1 VNSKAKELANQA
13 CFPLF
18 YFSLSLK
25 SEPKAGQTKNRG
37 PKVLLRAGSD
47 NGPEEIRVYAVSI
60 VQFIT
65 GGQEHEPRVLKAQL
79 ALAATTA
86 RNTRVTSPL
95 WAAAAAFLCSTG
107 VFGHVS
113 FAHTLFVP
121 LAVTVGIGANALM
134 AGAYERYNESEGDTD
149 SWLHCFVVMQ
159 AFASAAWGLL
169 PWLCWESGNAL
180 NHMFLAACVM
190 AVIAGL
196 VVARGSN
203 MTMYVANL
211 LPVTLMMSAR
221 FLLGDSLT
229 DVAMGALTPFV
240 AFQMW
245 YTGRPLVLRMGEDAR
260 LRFKVEDL
268 ARELEETRDDALRKR
283 FEAETANASKTAFLA
298 NMSHELRT
306 PLNAILG
313 FSEIIAQECFGP
325 VGSERYRDYAGDIH
339 SSGAHLL
346 SLINDLLDVAK
357 IEAGRMDIAPNPLNA
372 ARVFDIALKLIG
384 TKARE
389 KDQSLVIAVDDNAPE
404 LYADERAVKQI
415 LINLV
420 SNAVKFT
427 PLGGRIDVIGGRAA
441 NGDFQIMVRDNGPGI
456 PREKLDLI
464 FTPFNQVDN
473 RFDRQAGGTGLG
485 LALVRG
491 LAELHGGRAWMES
504 EFGRGCSVFVTLPI
518 SRPGAAAGFV
528 ASAVA

>member
-1 VNSKAKELANQA
+1 ME
-13 CFPLF
+13 
-18 YFSLSLK
+18 
-25 SEPKAGQTKNRG
+25 NRE
-37 PKVLLRAGSD
+37 S
-47 NGPEEIRVYAVSI
+47 
-60 VQFIT
+60 
-65 GGQEHEPRVLKAQL
+65 EPRVLKAQL

-86 RNTRVTSPL
+86 RNTRITSPL
-95 WAAAAAFLCSTG
+95 WALACAMLCSSG

-113 FAHTLFVP
+113 FVHTLFLPV
-121 LAVTVGIGANALM
+121 AVTAAMGASVLM
-134 AGAYERYNESEGDTD
+134 ATAYQRYEDNGDVD
-149 SWLHCFVVMQ
+149 SWLQGFVMVQ
-159 AFASAAWGLL
+159 AFGSAAWGLM
-169 PWLCWESGNAL
+169 PWLCWEKGNEQ
-180 NHMFLAACVM
+180 NHIFLAACLM

-203 MTMYVANL
+203 MRMYVANL
-211 LPVTLMMSAR
+211 MPLSLITAAR
-221 FLLGDSLT
+221 FLSGDSVT
-229 DVAMGALTPFV
+229 DVVIGALTPIV

-245 YTGRPLVLRMGEDAR
+245 HTGRPLVSRMRDDAR

-268 ARELEETRDDALRKR
+268 ARELEETRDEALRKR

-339 SSGAHLL
+339 TSGAHLL

-357 IEAGRMDIAPNPLNA
+357 IEAGRMDIAPHPLDA
-372 ARVFDIALKLIG
+372 ARTFDVALKLIG

-389 KDQSLVIAVDDNAPE
+389 KDQALVIAVEDNAPG
-404 LYADERAVKQI
+404 LYADERALKQM

-427 PLGGRIDVIGGRAA
+427 PLGGKIEVIGGRAA
-441 NGDFQIMVRDNGPGI
+441 NGDFQIMVRDNGPGV
-456 PREKLDLI
+456 PREKIDSV
-464 FTPFNQVDN
+464 FQPFNQVDN

-491 LAELHGGRAWMES
+491 LAELHGGRAWLES
-504 EFGRGCSVFVTLPI
+504 EFGRGCCVFVTLPVEKI
-518 SRPGAAAGFV
+518 GSTRGFV
-528 ASAVA
+528 TQVA

>member
-1 VNSKAKELANQA
+1 LG
-13 CFPLF
+13 
-18 YFSLSLK
+18 
-25 SEPKAGQTKNRG
+25 KAGSG
-37 PKVLLRAGSD
+37 
-47 NGPEEIRVYAVSI
+47 VSI
-60 VQFIT
+60 FSVIT
-65 GGQEHEPRVLKAQL
+65 QSQESEPRVLKAQL

-86 RNTRVTSPL
+86 RNTRITSPI
-95 WAAAAAFLCSTG
+95 WALVCAILCSTG

-113 FAHTLFVP
+113 FAHSLWLP
-121 LAVTVGIGANALM
+121 MAVTAAMGASALM
-134 AGAYERYNESEGDTD
+134 ATAYQHYDDSEGDVD
-149 SWLHCFVVMQ
+149 SWLQCFVMTQ
-159 AFASAAWGLL
+159 AFGSAAWGLL
-169 PWLCWESGNAL
+169 PWLCWEKGNAL

-203 MTMYVANL
+203 MRMYVANL
-211 LPVTLMMSAR
+211 LPLSLMTAGR
-221 FLLGDSLT
+221 FLLGDTVT
-229 DVAMGALTPFV
+229 DMVMGVVTPVV

-245 YTGRPLVLRMGEDAR
+245 YTGRPLVLRMADDAR

-268 ARELEETRDDALRKR
+268 ARELEETRDEALRKR
-283 FEAETANASKTAFLA
+283 FEAETASASKTAFLA

-357 IEAGRMDIAPNPLNA
+357 IEAGRMEIAPHMLDA
-372 ARVFDIALKLIG
+372 GRALDIGLKLIG

-389 KDQSLVIAVDDNAPE
+389 KDQTLVIAVEDNAPE
-404 LYADERAVKQI
+404 LYADERALKQI

-427 PLGGRIDVIGGRAA
+427 PLGGRIEVIGSRAA

-456 PREKLDLI
+456 PREKLDSI
-464 FTPFNQVDN
+464 FQPFNQVDN

-491 LAELHGGRAWMES
+491 LAELHGGRAWIES
-504 EFGRGCSVFVTLPI
+504 ELGRGCCVFVTLPGEK
-518 SRPGAAAGFV
+518 PGAASGFV
-528 ASAVA
+528 SQVA